1 MSLCEYCNNES
12 KLLFIC
18 TQCGKRLCKEHRS
31 PENHSCG
38 VKIKEDDVEEII
50 ESKIID
56 EVDEKKIHVEET
68 AISQEIIP
76 SRVITEL
83 EEDSQYNLKIENQL
97 NNSEIINN
105 ESKYIPIV
113 ANSEDPESIKKNS
126 ISNLFR
132 QLSEHK
138 LPLTIIIIT
147 SLMTGAFAG
156 VLVSPPEDS
165 NLEQRYDALYEYYQ
179 ELQSRNQDI
188 NQELEHSINQLS
200 ILENQ
205 LSETQKILSD
215 LQEDWD
221 KVFSDQI
228 QYNKP
233 TLSQLRTWLSTDQTD
248 NQTSN
253 QENTSLHQSLML
265 TLKAKSK
272 DWKIGVITVYGN
284 FTNTKNFHSFCIIQI
299 EDEFFDEGYV
309 YLDPDTDTI
318 WWNQNYSKINQSQV
332 STLGDYSSVY
342 IARID
347 TILEP

>member
-56 EVDEKKIHVEET
+56 KVDEKKIHVEET

-188 NQELEHSINQLS
+188 NQELENTINQIG

-205 LSETQKILSD
+205 LSETLQILSY

-228 QYNKP
+228 QYKEP

-248 NQTSN
+248 KQITN
-253 QENTSLHQSLML
+253 QENTPLHQALQL
-265 TLKAKSK
+265 TLKAKSH
-272 DWKIGVITVYGN
+272 DWKLGVIIVYGN
-284 FTNTKNFHSFCIIQI
+284 FQNDKNNHTFNIIHI
-299 EDEFFDEGYV
+299 ENEFIEEAYV
-309 YLDPDTDTI
+309 YLDPETDTI
-318 WWNQNYSKINQSQV
+318 WWNQNYEKIIQDQV
-332 STLGDYSSVY
+332 YTLGNYTSVN
-342 IARID
+342 ITRID